1 MAYERLKVKSKL
13 SKSQA
18 VWVVYLTNFKEIC
31 NLRGHK
37 SEIFAGPLVKV
48 LTEETDFTLSLS
60 RPAL

>member
-18 VWVVYLTNFKEIC
+18 IWVVYLTNFKEIC

-48 LTEETDFTLSLS
+48 LTEETDFTHSLS

>member
-1 MAYERLKVKSKL
+1 MAYERLKAKNKL

-18 VWVVYLTNFKEIC
+18 IWVLYLTNFKEIC
-31 NLRGHK
+31 NVWGHK
-37 SEIFAGPLVKV
+37 SEIFVGPLVKV

>member
-1 MAYERLKVKSKL
+1 MAYERLKTKSKL
-13 SKSQA
+13 SKGQA
-18 VWVVYLTNFKEIC
+18 IWVVYLTNFKEIC
-31 NLRGHK
+31 NLWCHK